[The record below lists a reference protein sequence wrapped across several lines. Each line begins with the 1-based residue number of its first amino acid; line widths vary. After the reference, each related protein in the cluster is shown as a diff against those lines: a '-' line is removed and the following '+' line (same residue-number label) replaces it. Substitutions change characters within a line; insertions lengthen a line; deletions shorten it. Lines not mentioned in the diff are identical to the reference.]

1 MMAEEQG
8 TTEVQGSRI
17 ERFFGDLETFDIIL
31 ARVLWKWGGQGA
43 VIPRDHPRYLFD
55 DPSTFAPLCSLIRSL
70 DGGEELCWICDL
82 EHAEEAAQVGQPID
96 YVCDNGLLDVA
107 VPIVVRGQSIATIIF
122 GQRRVFE
129 DPDYEAVATAKLR
142 RAEERLNISPGTL
155 QEAWEKVDTVTR
167 AEVEQAKSD
176 VDRIASFVAEIL
188 AENEE
193 LQIKTE
199 RSVKLEEELGRL
211 SLTNLLH
218 TDPLKGSWQVL
229 RGVFVNMCR
238 VLNAQSGIVLREHPG
253 RKDTLIIWA
262 QYPSA
267 GKQLKHLYPVPGSR
281 WKKLIDA
288 GLSITTDADEFD
300 SQYGFLQLATESTL
314 TSPERAETVVV
325 PVRIDRIQN
334 SGFAMLFS
342 SQSPPDIDELE
353 PWLPFHLQL
362 DLFEMVASRLE
373 VSYSAIVRY
382 HERLVYEEARRQ
394 YVQDTTHQLVGPLS
408 GLRAHCENL
417 LRGRLPVE
425 RGRKVLETLVEQAG
439 LLQRYA
445 ENFGLAARIGKSM
458 FDPSEYRPEV
468 CKPRQLVEILVKCA
482 KSFQGLAKSKDL
494 RGPSVDEV
502 SFRGFPPLILDMQLF
517 EVLILNL
524 YDNAIKYSYESSPIT
539 VAGRVLNGKAEIEVT
554 NHGIPLN
561 PDEVDMIFEQYT
573 RSPEAEEFAPV
584 GTGIGLYICTQIA
597 KLHKWSIRALPSRRS
612 RYGNE
617 VKFIITVPV
626 GKHQRQ

>member
-1 MMAEEQG
+1 MTTGEQEN
-8 TTEVQGSRI
+8 EVQESRI
-17 ERFFGDLETFDIIL
+17 ERFLGDLETFDMIL
-31 ARVLWKWGGQGA
+31 AHVLRKWGGQGA
-43 VIPRDHPRYLFD
+43 VIPRDQPRYLFD
-55 DPSTFAPLCSLIRSL
+55 DPSTFAPLCSFIRSL
-70 DGGEELCWICDL
+70 NGGEELCWECDL
-82 EHAEEAAQVGQPID
+82 EHTEEAAQVGRPID

-107 VPIVVRGQSIATIIF
+107 VPIVVRGQSIATIMF
-122 GQRRVFE
+122 GQRRVSD
-129 DPDYEAVATAKLR
+129 DPDYKAMAIAKLGH
-142 RAEERLNISPGTL
+142 AEERLKISPGTL
-155 QEAWEKVDTVTR
+155 QKPWEEVDTVTR
-167 AEVEQAKSD
+167 ADVEQAKSD
-176 VDRIASFVAEIL
+176 VDRIARFVAEIL

-199 RSVKLEEELGRL
+199 RSTKLEEELDRV
-211 SLTNLLH
+211 SLTNLSWTH
-218 TDPLKGSWQVL
+218 PLKDSWQVL
-229 RGVFVNMCR
+229 RDVFVNVGCI
-238 VLNAQSGIVLREHPG
+238 LNVQSGMLVREHP
-253 RKDTLIIWA
+253 REKDTLIIWA
-262 QYPSA
+262 RFPSA
-267 GKQLKHLYPVPGSR
+267 GKQLKLLYPVPSSR
-281 WKKLIDA
+281 WKKLIRA
-288 GLSITTDADEFD
+288 GVSITTSAEEFD
-300 SQYGFLQLATESTL
+300 SQYGFLQLDDESPL
-314 TSPERAETVVV
+314 TYQRETETVIV

-334 SGFAMLFS
+334 RGFAMIFAGK
-342 SQSPPDIDELE
+342 SPPDIDELE
-353 PWLPFHLQL
+353 PWLPLHLQL

-373 VSYSAIVRY
+373 MSYSAIVRY
-382 HERLVYEEARRQ
+382 HERLVHEEARRQ

-417 LRGRLPVE
+417 LRGRLSVE

-445 ENFGLAARIGKSM
+445 ENFGLAARSGKSM
-458 FDPSEYRPEV
+458 FDSSEYRPEI
-468 CKPRQLVEILVKCA
+468 CTSRQLVEVLVKCA

-502 SFRGFPPLILDMQLF
+502 SFRGFPSLILDMQLF

-597 KLHKWSIRALPSRRS
+597 KLHRWSIRALPSRRS

-626 GKHQRQ
+626 GKHQHQ